1 AALVLSEL
9 RPSER
14 ERWLEEGRRL
24 LDFASRDLNPTS
36 RQRLRQ
42 VPAFERAFSVA
53 GPEGRELEGW
63 RVQRWRRFA
72 AATRDVISAG
82 DAELA
87 MTRLLEGSLA
97 LLDGERASW
106 IEREAG
112 ALVLRA
118 AAGAVVGEEAF
129 SRSIVQR
136 ALDTR
141 ACVTA
146 ANAMEEGDFGGASVH
161 ALSLRSVLAVPVGEG
176 EAVLYLEDR
185 LRPAA
190 YDERDGALLEAF
202 ADLGSLVLA
211 ARRREGRTVAERLRA
226 QELRQR
232 AEALAA
238 EQASELRQR
247 RSEMIADSPAMKR
260 VLELSARVATSDAA
274 ALITGESGSGKGEL
288 ARHIHALSERASGPL
303 LAQNCAVIP
312 EGLIESVLFGHVRGA
327 FTGADEDR
335 AGLFEAASGGTLFL
349 DEIAEA
355 SPALQGALLRV
366 VQEGRVRRVGDSQ
379 DRSVDVRILSATN
392 ASLERAVREGRFRQD
407 LFFRL
412 AVLQLEVPSLRD
424 RPEDLRALVARWS
437 RRRRR
442 VLPDAVEALL
452 RHSWPGNV
460 RELLSELER
469 ASLFADD
476 AIGARHL
483 SPAIR
488 DARPGDLK
496 AKVAALETQLI
507 RQALARSGGN
517 ITRAA
522 KELGLSRYGLQK
534 MMTRLG
540 LRRAEADA

>member
-1 AALVLSEL
+1 
-9 RPSER
+9 
-14 ERWLEEGRRL
+14 
-24 LDFASRDLNPTS
+24 
-36 RQRLRQ
+36 
-42 VPAFERAFSVA
+42 
-53 GPEGRELEGW
+53 
-63 RVQRWRRFA
+63 
-72 AATRDVISAG
+72 
-82 DAELA
+82 
-87 MTRLLEGSLA
+87 
-97 LLDGERASW
+97 
-106 IEREAG
+106 
-112 ALVLRA
+112 
-118 AAGAVVGEEAF
+118 
-129 SRSIVQR
+129 
-136 ALDTR
+136 
-141 ACVTA
+141 
-146 ANAMEEGDFGGASVH
+146 NAMEEGDFGGASVH

-496 AKVAALETQLI
+496 AKVAELETQLI

>member
-1 AALVLSEL
+1 
-9 RPSER
+9 
-14 ERWLEEGRRL
+14 
-24 LDFASRDLNPTS
+24 
-36 RQRLRQ
+36 
-42 VPAFERAFSVA
+42 
-53 GPEGRELEGW
+53 
-63 RVQRWRRFA
+63 
-72 AATRDVISAG
+72 
-82 DAELA
+82 
-87 MTRLLEGSLA
+87 
-97 LLDGERASW
+97 
-106 IEREAG
+106 
-112 ALVLRA
+112 
-118 AAGAVVGEEAF
+118 
-129 SRSIVQR
+129 
-136 ALDTR
+136 
-141 ACVTA
+141 
-146 ANAMEEGDFGGASVH
+146 
-161 ALSLRSVLAVPVGEG
+161 
-176 EAVLYLEDR
+176 
-185 LRPAA
+185 
-190 YDERDGALLEAF
+190 
-202 ADLGSLVLA
+202 
-211 ARRREGRTVAERLRA
+211 
-226 QELRQR
+226 
-232 AEALAA
+232 
-238 EQASELRQR
+238 
-247 RSEMIADSPAMKR
+247 
-260 VLELSARVATSDAA
+260 
-274 ALITGESGSGKGEL
+274 
-288 ARHIHALSERASGPL
+288 
-303 LAQNCAVIP
+303 
-312 EGLIESVLFGHVRGA
+312 
-327 FTGADEDR
+327 
-335 AGLFEAASGGTLFL
+335 ASGGTLFL

-496 AKVAALETQLI
+496 AKVAELETQLI